1 MNNNRQRETCL
12 KKLASLKHQILN
24 NTIHIG
30 HLDANATHSRRKT
43 YETLDFLWLNIV
55 LTALK
60 YVHIREKRQHLMF
73 LQETQG
79 ERHLTAFYKLIG
91 IEGFATKTPSI
102 GFFSDYVKYFD
113 AQELE
118 DIQNK
123 ALRQIA
129 FIQAEFNLLSIDGK
143 DIRNCK
149 GRNVKSINVVVN
161 HALRASFITDS
172 ETAWI
177 KKYLTEVIEEYFKED
192 PTRYVF
198 IGDGIYHNTTIRH
211 FFEDKGYLAI
221 LPMMGLTKQFKE
233 RLNTTQGIKI
243 NQNKHVVSTT
253 HGKRNGMLLKET
265 VLLIPLQNTRYSDFK
280 AWTYVIDIT
289 TETTRLKDGLWSTKN
304 RRFLTNLDLS
314 CNLATTTKLRA
325 LIRQHWQVET
335 FHQYKDVNLL
345 EDKYSKA
352 RDKAGYKSII
362 NNFAR
367 LVQTICGV
375 NNKHE
380 MEMFKNHLLLLV
392 AFLFLFLTEQH

>member
-1 MNNNRQRETCL
+1 MNNHRQREACL
-12 KKLASLKHQILN
+12 KKLASLKHHILDK
-24 NTIHIG
+24 TIRIG

-60 YVHIREKRQHLMF
+60 YIHIREKRQHLMF
-73 LQETQG
+73 LQQTQG
-79 ERHLTAFYKLIG
+79 ERHLTTFYKLIG
-91 IEGFATKTPSI
+91 IEGFSTKTPSI

-113 AQELE
+113 PTELE
-118 DIQNK
+118 CIQNK
-123 ALRQIA
+123 ALRQID

-177 KKYLTEVIEEYFKED
+177 KKNLLHVIDDVFKED

-198 IGDGIYHNTTIRH
+198 IGDGIYHNTAIRH
-211 FFEDKGYLAI
+211 FFEEKSYLAI
-221 LPMMGLTKQFKE
+221 LPMMGLTRQFKE
-233 RLNTTQGIKI
+233 RLNTTLGIQI
-243 NQNKHVVSTT
+243 NQNKHVELTT
-253 HGKRNGMLLKET
+253 CDKRNGFVAKET
-265 VLLIPLQNTRYSDFK
+265 VMLIPLASTRYSDFK

-289 TETTRLKDGLWSTKN
+289 TETTRLDDGTWSTKH
-304 RRFLTNLDLS
+304 RRFLTNIDLP
-314 CNLATTTKLRA
+314 CTIATTTKLRA

-352 RDKAGYKSII
+352 RSKAGYKSMI

-367 LVQTICGV
+367 LIQTICGV
-375 NNKHE
+375 NSKHDIE
-380 MEMFKNHLLLLV
+380 SFKNHLLLLV
-392 AFLFLFLTEQH
+392 AFLFQFLTEQH